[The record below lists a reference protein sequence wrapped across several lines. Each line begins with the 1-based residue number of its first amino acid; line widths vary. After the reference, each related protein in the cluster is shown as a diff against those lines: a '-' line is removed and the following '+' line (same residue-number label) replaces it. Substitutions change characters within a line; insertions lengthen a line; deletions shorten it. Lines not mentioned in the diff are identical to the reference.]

1 MRIQGSILLL
11 MLGLSIG
18 GCTHRNN
25 ERVGREAR
33 KAERGSEKVAKELG
47 KASAKVAEAAGKVA
61 RKAGEQIKQASHDAH
76 EGWVEEKQKEKE
88 KQ

>member
-1 MRIQGSILLL
+1 MRIQAGFL
-11 MLGLSIG
+11 MLIALVTG

-25 ERVGREAR
+25 ERVGRVAR
-33 KAERGSEKVAKELG
+33 KAEQGSQQVAKELG
-47 KASAKVAEAAGKVA
+47 RASAKVAEAAGKVA
-61 RKAGEQIKQASHDAH
+61 RKAGQQIKQASHDAH